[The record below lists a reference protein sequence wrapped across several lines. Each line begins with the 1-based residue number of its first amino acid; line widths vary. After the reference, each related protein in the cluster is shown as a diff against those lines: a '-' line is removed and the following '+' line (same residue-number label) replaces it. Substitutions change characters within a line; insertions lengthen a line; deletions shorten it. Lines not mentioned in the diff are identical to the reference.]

1 MNTTYPNGIYSDTMV
16 RGASGLNIILGI
28 WLIISPW
35 VLGYSGLSWP
45 LWNNV
50 ACGIL
55 IALLAAA
62 RIWSPGT
69 GPGVSW
75 VIALLGIWLI
85 VASFIWAYGPAAAV
99 PPAATGAATPA
110 APAMAPMVQGALN
123 AHWNDIVVGAIV
135 LILGAWSAMSGRTEP
150 TTAAH

>member
-1 MNTTYPNGIYSDTMV
+1 MNATYPNGTYTDTTV

-35 VLGYSGLSWP
+35 VLGYSGLPWP
-45 LWNNV
+45 LWNNIV
-50 ACGIL
+50 CGVI

-62 RIWSPGT
+62 RVWSPGT

-75 VIALLGIWLI
+75 VNALIGVWLI
-85 VASFIWAYGPAAAV
+85 VASFIWAYGPAVAA
-99 PPAATGAATPA
+99 PPAATGAAAPA
-110 APAMAPMVQGALN
+110 APAMAPMVQAAIN

-135 LILGAWSAMSGRTEP
+135 LILGVWSAMSGRTEP
-150 TTAAH
+150 ATTVH

>member
-1 MNTTYPNGIYSDTMV
+1 MV

-35 VLGYSGLSWP
+35 VLGYSGLPWP

-50 ACGIL
+50 VCGIL

-69 GPGVSW
+69 GPG
-75 VIALLGIWLI
+75 
-85 VASFIWAYGPAAAV
+85 
-99 PPAATGAATPA
+99 
-110 APAMAPMVQGALN
+110 
-123 AHWNDIVVGAIV
+123 
-135 LILGAWSAMSGRTEP
+135 
-150 TTAAH
+150 

>member
-1 MNTTYPNGIYSDTMV
+1 MNATYPNGTYSVAAV

-35 VLGYSGLSWP
+35 VLGYSGLPWP
-45 LWNNV
+45 LWNNII
-50 ACGIL
+50 CGIL

-62 RIWSPGT
+62 RVWSPGT

-75 VIALLGIWLI
+75 INALIGVWLI
-85 VASFIWAYGPAAAV
+85 VCSFIWAYGPAAAV
-99 PPAATGAATPA
+99 PPAATGAA
-110 APAMAPMVQGALN
+110 APAMAPVAQAAIN

-135 LILGAWSAMSGRTEP
+135 LILGAWSAMAGRTEP
-150 TTAAH
+150 AATAH